1 MEDVRT
7 SRCISIAGPYR
18 PRPRGFSPSGRRLYS
33 IKTMY
38 INISSNWGFEYIYYC
53 VLLNLLVI
61 YLADLLILLV
71 GLSRCFWHLLSL
83 HSYLQEM
90 TLKNPCDAF
99 VSVILGHEG
108 CV

>member
-38 INISSNWGFEYIYYC
+38 INISSNCGFEYIYYC

-71 GLSRCFWHLLSL
+71 GLSRCFWHLLFPF
-83 HSYLQEM
+83 
-90 TLKNPCDAF
+90 KFAF
-99 VSVILGHEG
+99 LFTGDDIKEPL
-108 CV
+108 